1 MDNTYRSKNLDH
13 LGIVSQ
19 ICDEIGIVEMI
30 DKILPPDPSMKISHG
45 ECVKLMVINGLGFT
59 SRPLYLEAQFF
70 SSRPVNRF
78 LLKDCED
85 AINDDRLRRT
95 LNQLFAS
102 GCDPLFA
109 SIASQ
114 AALRFGVSQ
123 KFRHLDS
130 TSMQVH
136 GEYDTN
142 EGIGLVTFGYSKDHR
157 PDLKQFMIYLMS
169 SQDGD
174 VPLLAK
180 TVAGNTSDKELF
192 RERLKEL
199 RGQIQAGENLYFVA
213 DSALYTKAT
222 IGDLSSSIKWVTRVP
237 ETLVE
242 AKQIVQYTG
251 PLENL
256 ELGYQGKEF
265 KSEYGAVKQR
275 WLLVYSEQ
283 AYIREEKTLRRQVQK
298 ENEEQKRELNRWL
311 RTDFDCEND
320 AKEAVLRW
328 SKKLKYHCLN
338 EIEITSKKTHRGK
351 GRPKAGAL
359 VTHHYRVKTQL
370 KEDPNKIDHILKT
383 KGRFIIATNELDEA
397 LLTSKKLLQNYK
409 GQQSVERGFRFLK
422 EPAFMTPAV
431 YLKSE
436 KRIIA
441 LAMVM
446 CLCLLVYTIAQRYLR
461 QSLERAKAC
470 VPNQL
475 GKATRT
481 PTMRW
486 IFQLFEGVYLLI
498 RTIGGKIE
506 EIILNMNP
514 VRSHVLAILGPQ
526 FEKIYAN
533 S

>member
-1 MDNTYRSKNLDH
+1 MQNEYRSKNLDH

-19 ICDEIGIVEMI
+19 VCDEIGIVEII

-45 ECVKLMVINGLGFT
+45 ECIKLMVINGLGFT

-78 LLKDCED
+78 LMKDCED

-95 LNQLFAS
+95 LDRIFTS

-114 AALRFGVSQ
+114 AALRFGVSK

-130 TSMQVH
+130 TSMHVH
-136 GEYDTN
+136 GEYDNN

-199 RGQIQAGENLYFVA
+199 QGQIQAGESVYFVA
-213 DSALYTKAT
+213 DSALYTKTT
-222 IGDLSSSIKWVTRVP
+222 IGDLSSKMKWVSRVP
-237 ETLVE
+237 ETLSE
-242 AKQIVQYTG
+242 AKQIAQYTG
-251 PLENL
+251 SLENL
-256 ELGYQGKEF
+256 EPGYQGKEF

-275 WLLVYSEQ
+275 WLLIYSEQ
-283 AYIREEKTLRRQVQK
+283 AYKREEKTLKRQVIK
-298 ENEEQKRELNRWL
+298 ETETKTLELKRWL
-311 RTDFDCEND
+311 QTDFDCKND
-320 AKEAVLRW
+320 AKEAILRW
-328 SKKLKYHCLN
+328 SKKLKYHCLD
-338 EIEITSKKTHRGK
+338 EIEIIEKKVYQGK
-351 GRPKAGAL
+351 GRPKEGSPVA
-359 VTHHYRVKTQL
+359 YRYRLKTLL
-370 KEDPNKIDHILKT
+370 KEDQSKIDAILRT
-383 KGRFIIATNELDEA
+383 KGRFIIATNELDKT
-397 LLTSKKLLQNYK
+397 LLTSKELLQNYK

-431 YLKSE
+431 YLKSQ

-446 CLCLLVYTIAQRYLR
+446 CLCLLVYMIAQRYLR
-461 QSLERAKAC
+461 QRLEQAKAH

-486 IFQLFEGVYLLI
+486 IFQLFEGVHLLI
-498 RTIGGKIE
+498 RKMQNQIE

-533 S
+533 R

>member
-1 MDNTYRSKNLDH
+1 MNDKYQSKNLDH

-19 ICDEIGIVEMI
+19 ICDEIGIVEVV
-30 DKILPPDPSMKISHG
+30 DKIIPPDRNMKISHG

-78 LLKDCED
+78 LKKDCED

-95 LNQLFAS
+95 LDALFNS

-114 AALRFGVSQ
+114 AALRFGVSK

-130 TSMQVH
+130 TSMDVY
-136 GEYDTN
+136 GEYNDH

-199 RGQIQAGENLYFVA
+199 QEQIQSGENVYFVA
-213 DSALYTKAT
+213 DSALYTIKT
-222 IGDLSSSIKWVTRVP
+222 IEDLSSTMKWITRVP
-237 ETLVE
+237 ETLLE
-242 AKQIVQYTG
+242 AKKVIQYTG
-251 PLENL
+251 SMETLEP
-256 ELGYQGKEF
+256 GYQGKEF
-265 KSEYGAVKQR
+265 TSEYGSVKQR

-283 AYIREEKTLRRQVQK
+283 AFLREQKTLKRQCQK
-298 ENEEQKRELNRWL
+298 EKEVKTCELNKL
-311 RTDFDCEND
+311 FCTDFACEKD
-320 AKEAVLRW
+320 AKEALLRW
-328 SKKLKYHCLN
+328 SKKLKYHSLE
-338 EIEITSKKTHRGK
+338 EITITSKKVCERR
-351 GRPKAGAL
+351 GRPKKDTP
-359 VTHHYRVKTQL
+359 VTYDYRIAAVL
-370 KEDPNKIDHILKT
+370 KEDTTKMEFILKT
-383 KGRFIIATNELDEA
+383 KGRFIIATNELNES
-397 LLTSKKLLQNYK
+397 LLTSRELLQNYK

-431 YLKSE
+431 FLKSQ

-446 CLCLLVYTIAQRYLR
+446 CLCLLVYMIAQRYLR
-461 QSLERAKAC
+461 QRLEQARAF

-475 GKATRT
+475 GKPTPT

-486 IFQLFEGVYLLI
+486 IFQLFEGVHLLI
-498 RTIGGKIE
+498 HKTRKGVE
-506 EIILNMNP
+506 EMVLNMNP
-514 VRSHVLAILGPQ
+514 VRYHVLAILGPP
-526 FEKIYAN
+526 FEKIYSN

>member
-1 MDNTYRSKNLDH
+1 MQNAYRSKNLDH

-19 ICDEIGIVEMI
+19 ICDEIGIVEII
-30 DKILPPDPSMKISHG
+30 DKILPPDSSMKISHG
-45 ECVKLMVINGLGFT
+45 ECIKLMVINGLGFT

-78 LLKDCED
+78 LMKDCEF

-95 LNQLFAS
+95 LDRIFAS

-109 SIASQ
+109 SIATQ

-136 GEYDTN
+136 GEYDN
-142 EGIGLVTFGYSKDHR
+142 REGIGLVTFGYSKDHR

-199 RGQIQAGENLYFVA
+199 QGQIQAGESVYFVA
-213 DSALYTKAT
+213 DSALYTKKT
-222 IGDLSSSIKWVTRVP
+222 IGDLSSWMKWVSRVP
-237 ETLVE
+237 ETLSE
-242 AKQIVQYTG
+242 AKQITQYTG
-251 PLENL
+251 LLEDL
-256 ELGYQGKEF
+256 ESGYQGKEF
-265 KSEYGAVKQR
+265 KSEYGEVKQR

-283 AYIREEKTLRRQVQK
+283 AYTREEKTLKRQVAK
-298 ENEEQKRELNRWL
+298 ENEEKTRELNRWL

-328 SKKLKYHCLN
+328 SRKLKYHCLG
-338 EIEITSKKTHRGK
+338 EIEIMAKKVHQGK
-351 GRPKAGAL
+351 GRPKEGTP
-359 VTHHYRVKTQL
+359 VTYRYRVKTLL
-370 KEDPNKIDHILKT
+370 KEDQTKIDSILRT
-383 KGRFIIATNELDEA
+383 KGRFIIATNELDET
-397 LLTSKKLLQNYK
+397 LLTSKELLQNYK

-431 YLKSE
+431 YLKSQ

-461 QSLERAKAC
+461 QRLEQAKAC

-486 IFQLFEGVYLLI
+486 IFQLFEGVHLLI
-498 RTIGGKIE
+498 RETQDKIE

-514 VRSHVLAILGPQ
+514 VRSRVLAILGPP

-533 S
+533 G